1 MWPNPQETADLFTF
15 TQAIFNKNLHLLYFV
30 DYKATQTGSRTTAT
44 SKTELISGNFW
55 QLPLIKNFSKMS
67 ILDVADVPD
76 PILITDNFAQQ
87 MWVLIN
93 VKSVFPFIEIGQL
106 VLMAERMDGC
116 YETRIYWFQIA
127 WKHLRWLEINFTQ
140 FSCENKIIKCF
151 FWPTKIKGRQEEY

>member
-1 MWPNPQETADLFTF
+1 
-15 TQAIFNKNLHLLYFV
+15 
-30 DYKATQTGSRTTAT
+30 
-44 SKTELISGNFW
+44 
-55 QLPLIKNFSKMS
+55 MS

-106 VLMAERMDGC
+106 VLMAERMDGS

-127 WKHLRWLEINFTQ
+127 
-140 FSCENKIIKCF
+140 
-151 FWPTKIKGRQEEY
+151 